1 MYCSHDQTIDFGFII
16 LSTCTFWYILHVY
29 VIEEEYIL
37 FESRLS
43 LTFYSQKLQYN
54 MFETAGVIQ
63 KEKLEAAHALGYI
76 KMLQFYINVTFN
88 CKQLKLFISF
98 LLTTSLYK
106 MTIDTVINW

>member
-1 MYCSHDQTIDFGFII
+1 MYCSHDQTIDFGFYYSINI
-16 LSTCTFWYILHVY
+16 HFLVR
-29 VIEEEYIL
+29 EYIL

-54 MFETAGVIQ
+54 MFDTAGVIK
-63 KEKLEAAHALGYI
+63 KEKLEAAHSLGYI